1 MRRNN
6 RVRRRLDQGLVF
18 AGAAVAAGAGAGV
31 KFADGGVQALLI
43 CLLAVG
49 TGLGAYS
56 ANSLRARA
64 GGPPPQVLI
73 SHPHGDEPWAHWLA
87 WRLRRIGYL
96 TSTRAWP
103 AAGPPV
109 PPPPDVAPDHEL
121 VIVSRA
127 LDDPG
132 DTPST
137 RGRGR
142 SVLALVTSHRTPV
155 PARWA
160 GHEVLDLA
168 GRTADDAA
176 ATVDARLH
184 QAGAVPLP
192 EYTASHVAGETEP
205 RYPGLG
211 PLVTNLEP
219 RGVSHFTARRTEL
232 ALLRSVLGKA
242 NAAGD
247 GRTCAIHGLSGI
259 GKTTL
264 ALEYA
269 RLYEDLFDVVWMVQ
283 AGHAPTARAS
293 LIALA
298 RELQRVRDA
307 QSGVPTP
314 QEETEPEQA
323 LRRLLL
329 NELPRTK
336 SLLIYD
342 GAEDDSAIRELL
354 PDARNGGQVLIT
366 SVNPVWQ
373 RIAPNRIALEAFT
386 TEEAV
391 AFLRDATGIDDERG
405 LTRIV
410 ERLGRLPLPLEH
422 AAASLRHSPDIDS
435 YLELLEQPS
444 QLTPPAGPE
453 AGPRG
458 AEAWILSFNQVEAKD
473 ELAGLLLRLCSF
485 LAPHGIPSYFFEAEA
500 DPYLLPRPLAEG
512 VTRPARDRRI
522 KETAKSYSLLRGE
535 GQLAMH
541 TRVQAVIRDAMT
553 EDERRVHAADAA
565 RLVNGWF
572 PEDPERENTW
582 PQCVELLPHARVVL
596 DHCRELEV
604 TDENTAAL
612 LQSVGEYF
620 RVQGDR
626 DEAERLLMEAL
637 QQRLEHGE
645 DRVPVADTLVCIS
658 RLKVESAELPEARD
672 FAERALEIRTRLL
685 GDDDLSTLQSRQ
697 QLGRVLRELGDFV
710 GASDAA
716 EQALRRLRRKAD
728 ADPVRVAETLVDLG
742 LVRWRQ
748 GRLEESVRRHRE
760 ALQLLEDTPS
770 GGDPARGQRSAFA
783 HQALGLALLDS
794 HDLESAE
801 SHLRIALDILRDTGY
816 AAGHPVVLSSS
827 VHLGETFRRRA
838 EKYRGR
844 GDRRSGTRE
853 RPSPGDR
860 EAERLLAEA
869 KQIFDHVLSAPHMNG
884 DHPDRACALVRY
896 AHLLHDQGNGE
907 AAMTEVRNAHR
918 IYTDKYGSQH
928 PYVAEACYRR
938 ALIHKGQGQRDRAIE
953 DLETARTIYL
963 RVHPADHPLILQ
975 LEEELRGLPA
985 GVVVEEGL

>member
-6 RVRRRLDQGLVF
+6 RVRRRLDQVMVF
-18 AGAAVAAGAGAGV
+18 AGAAVAAGAGTGV
-31 KFADGGVQALLI
+31 KFVDGGAQALMI

-49 TGLGAYS
+49 PGLGAYS

-64 GGPPPQVLI
+64 GVPPPQVLI
-73 SHPHGDEPWAHWLA
+73 SHPYGDEPWAHWLA

-103 AAGPPV
+103 AAGQPV

-127 LDDPG
+127 LADP
-132 DTPST
+132 DHTHDQHRPTWS
-137 RGRGR
+137 RGR

-155 PARWA
+155 PTRWA

-192 EYTASHVAGETEP
+192 DYTAAHVAGEAEP

-219 RGVSHFTARRTEL
+219 RAVHHFTARRTEL
-232 ALLRSVLGKA
+232 ALLRSVLGRA
-242 NAAGD
+242 NVAGE
-247 GRTCAIHGLSGI
+247 GRICAIHGLSGI

-269 RLYEDLFDVVWMVQ
+269 RQYEDLFDVIWMVQ

-293 LIALA
+293 LIDLA
-298 RELQRVRDA
+298 RKLQRVRDDR
-307 QSGVPTP
+307 SGAPAP
-314 QEETEPEQA
+314 QEETDPEQT

-391 AFLRDATGIDDERG
+391 GFLRDATGIDDEAG

-435 YLELLEQPS
+435 YLDLLEADS
-444 QLTPPAGPE
+444 S
-453 AGPRG
+453 G

-473 ELAGLLLRLCSF
+473 ALAGLLLRLCAF
-485 LAPHGIPSYFFEAEA
+485 LAPRGIPSYFFEAEA
-500 DPYLLPRPLAEG
+500 DRADLLPASLADG
-512 VTRPARDRRI
+512 VTDPVRHRRI
-522 KETAKSYSLLRGE
+522 KETAKSYSLLTGE

-541 TRVQAVIRDAMT
+541 TRVQAVIRDVMT
-553 EDERRVHAADAA
+553 DSERTVHAADAA

-582 PQCVELLPHARVVL
+582 PRCVELLPHARTVL
-596 DHCRELEV
+596 DHCRELGV
-604 TDENTAAL
+604 ADENTAAL

-626 DEAERLLMEAL
+626 DEAERLLTEAL
-637 QQRLEHGE
+637 HQREERWGRTHGL
-645 DRVPVADTLVCIS
+645 VADTLVCIS
-658 RLKVESAELPEARD
+658 RLKVECAELPEARG

-685 GDDDLSTLQSRQ
+685 GDGDLHTLESRL
-697 QLGRVLRELGDFV
+697 QLGRVLRELGDFP
-710 GASDAA
+710 GASEAA
-716 EQALRRLRRKAD
+716 EQTLRRLRRRAEV
-728 ADPVRVAETLVDLG
+728 DPVKVAETLCDLG

-748 GRLEESVRRHRE
+748 GRLPESVAHHRE
-760 ALQLLEDTPS
+760 ALHLLENAPG
-770 GGDPARGQRSAFA
+770 GGDPARRNRSAFV

-801 SHLRIALDILRDTGY
+801 RHLRIALDILRDAGY
-816 AAGHPVVLSSS
+816 AEGHPVVLSSS
-827 VHLGETFRRRA
+827 VHLGETLRQRA

-844 GDRRSGTRE
+844 GGRPGVRE
-853 RPSPGDR
+853 RSSPGDR
-860 EAERLLAEA
+860 ESERLLAEA
-869 KQIFDHVLSAPHMNG
+869 KRIFDHVLSAPHMNG

-896 AHLLHDQGNGE
+896 AHLLHDQGNSE

-928 PYVAEACYRR
+928 PYVAEACFRR
-938 ALIHKGQGQRDRAIE
+938 ALIHLGRAQRERATE
-953 DLETARTIYL
+953 DLETARAIYL

-975 LEEELRGLPA
+975 LEEELRELA
-985 GVVVEEGL
+985 VSVVVEEGP